1 MFRHRKIL
9 QSALITGLA
18 VASLSPTFSFAQT
31 QPLNQ
36 RETAVAPETNPP
48 GDIPD
53 NQAFITYTSPS
64 GFSMQV
70 PEGWSRS
77 DTPDGVTFIDKY
89 GEVDI
94 AIVTADTAPTPEG
107 VKAKQV
113 ADMIA
118 TGHAV
123 DVTGIRTMP
132 LPAGDAVAVDYTS
145 NSALNPVTNRQI
157 RLENRRFYVF
167 HSGQEAV
174 VTMSAPAGAD
184 NVDAWK
190 MMADTFRWPS

>member
-1 MFRHRKIL
+1 MYQRKIVL
-9 QSALITGLA
+9 HAAIAAGLA
-18 VASLSPTFSFAQT
+18 VVSLAPSVGLAQS
-31 QPLNQ
+31 QPMTQ

-53 NQAFITYTSPS
+53 NQAFITYSSPS

-77 DTPDGVTFIDKY
+77 GTPDGVNFIDKY

-94 AIVTADTAPTPEG
+94 AIVKADAAPTPDG
-107 VKAKQV
+107 IKAKEV
-113 ADMIA
+113 ADLIA

-123 DVTGIRTMP
+123 DVTDVRTMP

-190 MMADTFRWPS
+190 MMAETFRWPS